1 MAILDENSRRRP
13 RYKTLGALFLL
24 LLAVVLALTW
34 GQFRGAFTPVTPL
47 TMLAARA
54 GLVMEPGTKVTY
66 NGVAIGRVGEITAVP
81 AEITAVP
88 AEIPAVGGA
97 EVPDEVTK
105 AKFRLDVDPRF
116 VALIPANVHAEI
128 KATTVF
134 GNKYVALT
142 APPQPTVDRI
152 TPDHVIDATAVT
164 TEFNTLFETIT
175 SLSEKIDPVQLNATL
190 TALADAFDGL
200 GAKFGQ
206 SLVDGNAILA
216 DLNPRLPQ
224 IRHDVVALAD
234 LADVYVAA
242 SPNLW
247 SFLDNAA
254 TSAQTLHRQRSD
266 LDSALGSA
274 IGFGNTGADIF
285 ERGAPYLIRSAAD
298 LVVSARLLDRHS
310 PAMFCGIRNIAS
322 AADAVRSALGN
333 NGYSLATNSTL
344 LGAENRYLYPDNLP
358 RVNAKGGPGGRPGC
372 WQEITRELWPAP
384 WLVMDTGASI
394 APYNHFE
401 LGQPIV
407 TEYVWGRQ
415 GGEDTINP

>member
-1 MAILDENSRRRP
+1 MTILQEDQRRRP
-13 RYKTLGALFLL
+13 RYKMLGALLL
-24 LLAVVLALTW
+24 ILLAAAVALVW

-54 GLVMEPGTKVTY
+54 GLVMEPGAKVTY
-66 NGVAIGRVGEITAVP
+66 NGVQIGRV
-81 AEITAVP
+81 AEIAAVDGNGDTL
-88 AEIPAVGGA
+88 AE
-97 EVPDEVTK
+97 
-105 AKFRLDVDPRF
+105 FRLDGEPRF
-116 VALIPANVHAEI
+116 VELIPANVHAEI

-142 APPQPTVDRI
+142 APPQPAAARISPDR
-152 TPDHVIDATAVT
+152 PIDATAVT

-175 SLSEKIDPVQLNATL
+175 SLSEKIDPVKLNATL

-200 GAKFGQ
+200 GADFGR

-216 DLNPRLPQ
+216 DLNARMPQ

-234 LADVYVAA
+234 LADIYVAA

-247 SFLDNAA
+247 SFLDDAA
-254 TSAQTLHRQRSD
+254 TTAQTVFRQRD
-266 LDSALGSA
+266 ELDNALTAA
-274 IGFGNTGADIF
+274 IGFGDTGADVF
-285 ERGAPYLIRSAAD
+285 ERGAPYLIRGAAD
-298 LVVSARLLDRHS
+298 LTVSARLLDRHS
-310 PAMFCGIRNIAS
+310 PALFCGVRNIAR
-322 AADAVRSALGN
+322 AAPAVRSALGD
-333 NGYSLATNSTL
+333 NGHSLATNSSL

-401 LGQPIV
+401 LGRPIV
-407 TEYVWGRQ
+407 AEYVWGRQ

>member
-1 MAILDENSRRRP
+1 MLDENSRRRP